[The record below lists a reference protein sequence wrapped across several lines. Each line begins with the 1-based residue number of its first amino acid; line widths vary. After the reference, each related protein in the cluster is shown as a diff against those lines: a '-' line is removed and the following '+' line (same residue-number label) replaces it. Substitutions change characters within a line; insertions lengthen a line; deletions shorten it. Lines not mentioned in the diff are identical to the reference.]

1 MKKVAFFSLVMLGG
15 ASAAFSPEGYWLTPN
30 NDAKVHIYPCGEAL
44 CGKIVD
50 LKEECR
56 RDGKPKVDEETKQ
69 ATIGLEIMKG
79 FKPAGENSW
88 EDGTVRDPKKGKT
101 YSGSMEM
108 PNNNQLDLRGYVGI
122 KLLGRTSEWR
132 RTTEYAKIPDSENDQ
147 SCQKAQ

>member
-1 MKKVAFFSLVMLGG
+1 MKKVIVLSLIMLG
-15 ASAAFSPEGYWLTPN
+15 ASCAGFNPQGYWLTPN
-30 NDAKVHIYPCGEAL
+30 NDSKVHIYQCGEAL

-50 LKEECR
+50 LKEKCR
-56 RDGKPKVDEETKQ
+56 NGKPKVDTETKQ

-88 EDGTVRDPKKGKT
+88 EDGTVRDPKEGKT

-132 RTTEYAKIPDSENDQ
+132 RTNEYAKIPGSENDQ
-147 SCQKAQ
+147 TCQKVQ